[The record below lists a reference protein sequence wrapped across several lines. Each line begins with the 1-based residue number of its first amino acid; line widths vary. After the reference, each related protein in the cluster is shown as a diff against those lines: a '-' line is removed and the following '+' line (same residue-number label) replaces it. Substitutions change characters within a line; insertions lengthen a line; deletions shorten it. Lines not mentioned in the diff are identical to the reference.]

1 MGRSWAASLILGAVV
16 SAVLVGLFHLTSLFS
31 GKMVELEEFYRSI
44 FILPVAGPLKFMVPL
59 QYGFITLMAYLT
71 AWVCIEMPRRSG
83 KVAFIVASGFLTLLL
98 SPILAF
104 SGMLFEPLSGLLAVV
119 GSGLGGIIF
128 GHVDPGWQRHKLF
141 RYFVGRVSTENF
153 ERLINAKDESMLTG
167 KRELTVLTCRIL
179 NYPDLANQME
189 PKDLE
194 AMGSLFLQVA
204 GEFLVAKGGYL
215 DTCTAD
221 GVRVLFGMMDK
232 NGGAHAQDACKAA
245 LELKQR
251 LVNLDQEIQNRWHKK
266 PAFGVAL
273 ATGQMSVGRFGFRE
287 FEFYSAVGEPLDFSR
302 RLCAVNLVYGSHVLV
317 SARTFHLTKENVETR
332 PMEMVYAPKLHQ
344 ISEVY
349 ELLAEKGKLSEEEA
363 KARDAFWQGVV
374 SLRKGNYKEAVQQ
387 LMQARIDTREDP
399 PLKYFLDR
407 AETGLKDDE
416 NGTDAKGVARHVRLL
431 TVNP

>member
-16 SAVLVGLFHLTSLFS
+16 SAALVGVFHLTGFFS
-31 GKMVELEEFYRSI
+31 DKMSQLEEFYRSI
-44 FILPVAGPLKFMVPL
+44 FILPVEGPLKFMVPL
-59 QYGFITLMAYLT
+59 QYGFITLMAYISS
-71 AWVCIEMPRRSG
+71 WVCIELPRRSS
-83 KVAFIVASGFLTLLL
+83 KIAFIIAAAFLTLLL

-104 SGMLFEPLSGLLAVV
+104 CGILFEPLSAVLAVV
-119 GSGLGGIIF
+119 ATGLGGIIF

-153 ERLINAKDESMLTG
+153 ERLINAKDDSMLTG

-194 AMGSLFLQVA
+194 QLGSLFLQVT
-204 GEFLVAKGGYL
+204 GEFMVAQGAYL

-221 GVRVLFGMMDK
+221 GVRVFFGMMDK
-232 NGGAHAQDACKAA
+232 NGGTHAMDACKSA

-251 LVNLDQEIQNRWHKK
+251 LVNLDQEIQNRWHRK

-302 RLCAVNLVYGSHVLV
+302 RLCAVNLVYGSHLLI
-317 SARTFHLTKENVETR
+317 SARTFHLTKEKVETR

-349 ELLAEKGKLSEEEA
+349 ELLAEKGKLSDEES

-399 PLKYFLDR
+399 PLKYFLER
-407 AETGLKDDE
+407 AEAGMKDETTPD
-416 NGTDAKGVARHVRLL
+416 TKGVSRHVRLL